1 MVAHMGRAANEKVA
15 ANKIKL
21 MQKNKVA
28 ANQIKL

>member
-1 MVAHMGRAANEKVA
+1 MGAHRGHAVNEKVA

-28 ANQIKL
+28 ANQ

>member
-1 MVAHMGRAANEKVA
+1 MVAHRRRAANEKVA